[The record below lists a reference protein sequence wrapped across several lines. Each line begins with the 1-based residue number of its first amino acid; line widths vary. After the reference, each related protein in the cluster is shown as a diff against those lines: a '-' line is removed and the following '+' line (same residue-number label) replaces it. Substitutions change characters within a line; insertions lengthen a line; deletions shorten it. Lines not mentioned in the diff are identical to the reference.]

1 MTEHEFT
8 LVIDGDLADEK
19 VAATLF
25 EVGCDDATFGIIDG
39 IGYGEFIRE
48 ASTFADAVMSAI
60 RQVESVAGLRV
71 MHIEPDD
78 IVTMTDIAER
88 LDRTRESVRLLIA
101 GQRGPGSFLRQF
113 RTAGSGVVFGD
124 GRTWRSG
131 LARSNPRR
139 RNRARFTAAV
149 NAALEL
155 RHRLDQMT
163 DEIAAK
169 ELRSLAKVRARR
181 P

>member
-19 VAATLF
+19 VADTLF

-48 ASTFADAVMSAI
+48 ASTFADAVMDGTPI

-101 GQRGPGSFLRQF
+101 GQRGPVSFPPPKFAQPG
-113 RTAGSGVVFGD
+113 AES
-124 GRTWRSG
+124 
-131 LARSNPRR
+131 
-139 RNRARFTAAV
+139 
-149 NAALEL
+149 
-155 RHRLDQMT
+155 
-163 DEIAAK
+163 
-169 ELRSLAKVRARR
+169 SLAMVGRGGVAWPDRIR
-181 P
+181 GGEIDAIHGGRQCGT

>member
-101 GQRGPGSFLRQF
+101 GQRGPGGFPPPISHSRERSRL
-113 RTAGSGVVFGD
+113 
-124 GRTWRSG
+124 WRWSDVAEWLG
-131 LARSNPRR
+131 QIEPEEEES
-139 RNRARFTAAV
+139 ARFMAAV

-169 ELRSLAKVRARR
+169 GLRSLA
-181 P
+181 

>member
-60 RQVESVAGLRV
+60 RQVESVASLRV

-88 LDRTRESVRLLIA
+88 LERTRESVRLLIA
-101 GQRGPGSFLRQF
+101 GQRGPGSFPPPISHSRERSRL
-113 RTAGSGVVFGD
+113 
-124 GRTWRSG
+124 WRWSDVAEWLG
-131 LARSNPRR
+131 QIEPEEEES
-139 RNRARFTAAV
+139 ARFMAAV

-169 ELRSLAKVRARR
+169 ELRSLA
-181 P
+181 